1 MSGVEERRVEDLDA
15 HLDLVLIGGREER
28 VIEIVD
34 YRPAWAE
41 RFEGERTRIDAALG
55 SIARSI
61 EHVGS
66 TAVPGLGAKPIVD
79 IMVTVDDPDDEP
91 SYLPQLEQ
99 AGYLLRVREPEHR
112 MLRTP
117 ELDVQ
122 VHIWTAGSDDERR
135 HLTFRDRLRSSAEDR
150 AEYERT
156 KRELAGQYRD
166 VNHYANAKGAL
177 IGQIIENANREASPP
192 G

>member
-1 MSGVEERRVEDLDA
+1 VDEQRTEDLDA
-15 HLDLVLIGGREER
+15 YLDEVLIGGREER

-41 RFEGERTRIDAALG
+41 RFGGERARIDAALG

-61 EHVGS
+61 DHVGS

-79 IMVTVDDPDDEP
+79 IMVTVDDPDDES

-99 AGYLLRVREPEHR
+99 AGYVLRVREPQHR

-117 ELDVQ
+117 ELEVQ

-135 HLTFRDRLRSSAEDR
+135 HLIFRVRLRSSAEDR

-156 KRELAGQYRD
+156 KRELAGQHRD

-177 IGQIIENANREASPP
+177 IGRIIENANREAAPP
-192 G
+192 R